1 MSHQPGRPAGDPL
14 WGSLKTIAR
23 QHRRRLAATFSLVA
37 LENFFFII
45 YPMFGSFAIDAVLQ
59 GKTHAAVLYGLAV
72 LIMWIVGALR
82 RSVDT
87 RVFARIYAE
96 LVVPV
101 ILEQRQRGVGSS
113 AISARTVLTRD
124 LVDFFEHQLPTFITS
139 TASVVGA
146 VVMLLIIEFWVGA
159 LISVVLLFFGL
170 LMPRFTA
177 GNDALYGRLNN
188 RLEKEVYIV
197 GGAQHHALK
206 KHYSLTARLRIMI
219 SNREAAGYMAIGV
232 ALCVVFTTALAL
244 LSQKE
249 TSAGHIYAVLTYLWT
264 FAMSLDDAPR
274 LLERYANLKDISRRV
289 QVRTED

>member
-1 MSHQPGRPAGDPL
+1 MGYQTMNTGSDPL

-23 QHRRRLAATFSLVA
+23 RHYRRLAATFSLVA

-45 YPMFGSFAIDAVLQ
+45 YPVFGSFAIDAVLQ

-72 LIMWIVGALR
+72 LVMWVVGALR

-101 ILEQRQRGVGSS
+101 ILEQRQHGVDSS

-139 TASVVGA
+139 AASVIGA
-146 VVMLLIIEFWVGA
+146 VVMLLLIEFWVGV
-159 LISVVLLFFGL
+159 LISAVLLLFGL
-170 LMPRFTA
+170 FMPRYTA

-188 RLEKEVYIV
+188 RLEKEVHMV
-197 GGAQHHALK
+197 GGAQRRALQ
-206 KHYSLTARLRIMI
+206 KHYSLTARLRIVI
-219 SNREAAGYMAIGV
+219 SNREAAGYLAIGT
-232 ALCVVFTTALAL
+232 ALLVVFTTALAL

-264 FAMSLDDAPR
+264 FAISLNDAPE
-274 LLERYANLKDISRRV
+274 LLEKYANLKDIGKRV
-289 QVRTED
+289 RVKTEG